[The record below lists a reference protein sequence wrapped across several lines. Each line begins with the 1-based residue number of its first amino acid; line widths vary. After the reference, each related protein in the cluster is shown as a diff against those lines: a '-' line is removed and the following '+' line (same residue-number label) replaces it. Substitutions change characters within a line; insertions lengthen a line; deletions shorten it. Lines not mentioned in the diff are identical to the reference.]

1 MTMPDLNLAAIGN
14 GSIAS
19 LIDRTGTHQW
29 CCWPRLDG
37 DPIFHSLLSTD
48 PTAGRFA
55 ITLDRQCASNQRY
68 LPNTAIVETILHD
81 EADNA
86 LRILDF
92 CPRFRHYGRIFRPP
106 MLIRRIEPLNGMPR
120 VKISLHPGFA
130 YGAQHPQAAMGS
142 NHLRYPGPEFTLRVT
157 TDVPLAHIV
166 HERCFTLARTG
177 TLVLSADEP
186 LEQSPDTLFTHFYTE
201 TLAYWQNW
209 VTDLNV
215 PFDWQEAVIRSAIT
229 LKLCSYDD
237 TGGIVAAL
245 TTSVPEAPG
254 SGRNWDYRFCWLRDS
269 FFTIAA
275 LNRLSATRTME
286 TYLGFVLDIVHG
298 QEEMELPPLFPVAP
312 GMDLAEQ
319 IAPALPGYGGD
330 GPVRVGNGAAPQRQ
344 NDAYGAIILSLAQLF
359 VDKRLTVRGDAV
371 LYERLRPLGEIAS
384 LVAMEPDAGIWE
396 FRGRTRVHSF
406 SAAMCWAALSRLALI
421 ANAIGREDEAA
432 IWSVRAA
439 KLRGE
444 IMGRIVTP
452 QGWLSGVVD
461 QEVCDAS
468 VLILP
473 EIGFIAADS
482 PEFMATL
489 DMVEARL
496 MRNGFVMRY
505 EEADDFGKPET
516 AFLLCSFWYVNALA
530 LAGRHDEAL
539 ALFERVLAARNH
551 VGLLSEDLAPVQDGR
566 PAQLW
571 GNFPQTYS
579 QVGLILCA
587 MRLSRS
593 WEDGLW
599 RAS

>member
-1 MTMPDLNLAAIGN
+1 MPDLNLAVIGN

-19 LIDRTGTHQW
+19 LISQDGTHQW

-37 DPIFHSLLSTD
+37 DPIFHGLLSTAPAD
-48 PTAGRFA
+48 GRFA
-55 ITLDRQCASNQRY
+55 VTLDHQVSATQRY
-68 LPNTAIVETILHD
+68 LPNTAIVETILLD
-81 EADNA
+81 EAGNA
-86 LRILDF
+86 LRVIDF

-120 VKISLHPGFA
+120 VKIALHPGFA
-130 YGAQHPQAAMGS
+130 YGAQHPQADMGS
-142 NHLRYPGPEFTLRVT
+142 NHLRYPGPDFTLRVT

-166 HERCFTLARTG
+166 HERSFTLSRPG

-186 LEQSPDTLFTHFYTE
+186 LEQAPDTLYGRFYGE

-209 VTDLNV
+209 VTDLNI
-215 PFDWQEAVIRSAIT
+215 PFDWQDAVIRSAIT

-245 TTSVPEAPG
+245 TTSVPEASA
-254 SGRNWDYRFCWLRDS
+254 SGRTWDYRFCWLRDS

-275 LNRLSATRTME
+275 LNRLSATRTMV

-298 QEEMELPPLFPVAP
+298 QAAAELPPLFAVAP
-312 GMDLAEQ
+312 GMELEERT
-319 IAPALPGYGGD
+319 APDLPGYNGD
-330 GPVRVGNGAAPQRQ
+330 GPVRVGNAASTQRQ

-359 VDKRLTVRGDAV
+359 VDHRLSVRGDAA
-371 LYERLRPLGEIAS
+371 LYERLCPLGETAAR
-384 LVAMEPDAGIWE
+384 VALEPDAGIWE
-396 FRGRTRVHSF
+396 FRGRERVHSF

-421 ANAIGREDEAA
+421 ANAIGRTAEADA
-432 IWSVRAA
+432 WAARAV
-439 KLRGE
+439 KLRVE
-444 IMGRIVTP
+444 IMARIVTP
-452 QGWLSGVVD
+452 QGWLSGALD

-482 PEFMATL
+482 PEFLATL
-489 DMVEARL
+489 DIVQARL
-496 MRNGFVMRY
+496 MRCGFVMRY
-505 EEADDFGKPET
+505 EDADDFGKPET

-530 LAGRHDEAL
+530 LAGRREEAL
-539 ALFERVLAARNH
+539 TLFERVLAARNH
-551 VGLLSEDLAPVQDGR
+551 VGLLSEDLALPGAGE
-566 PAQLW
+566 PHSLW

-587 MRLSRS
+587 MRLSRT

>member
-1 MTMPDLNLAAIGN
+1 MPDLNLAVIGN
-14 GSIAS
+14 GCIAS
-19 LIDRTGTHQW
+19 LIDQNGTHVW

-37 DPIFHSLLSTD
+37 DPIFHGLLNAE
-48 PTAGRFA
+48 PTSGRFA
-55 ITLDRQCASNQRY
+55 VSLDQQVSATQRY
-68 LPNTAIVETILHD
+68 LPNTAIVETILRD
-81 EADNA
+81 EAGNA
-86 LRILDF
+86 LRVIDY
-92 CPRFRHYGRIFRPP
+92 CPRFRHYGRVFRPP
-106 MLIRRIEPLNGMPR
+106 MLIRRIEPLIGMPR
-120 VKISLHPGFA
+120 VKIVLKPGFA
-130 YGAQHPQAAMGS
+130 YGAQHPQAVMGS
-142 NHLRYPGPEFTLRVT
+142 NHLRYPGPDFTLRAT
-157 TDVPLAHIV
+157 TDMPLAHIV
-166 HERCFTLARTG
+166 HEHSFTLSRPG

-186 LEQSPDTLFTHFYTE
+186 LEQAPEALFNHFYLE

-209 VTDLNV
+209 VADLNI
-215 PFDWQEAVIRSAIT
+215 PFDWQDAVIRSAIT
-229 LKLCSYDD
+229 LKLCSFDD

-254 SGRNWDYRFCWLRDS
+254 SGRTWDYRFCWLRDS

-286 TYLGFVLDIVHG
+286 TYLGFVLNIVHG
-298 QEEMELPPLFPVAP
+298 PEMGEISPLFPVAP
-312 GMDLAEQ
+312 GMALTEWIVPDLE
-319 IAPALPGYGGD
+319 GYGGD
-330 GPVRVGNGAAPQRQ
+330 GPVRVGNAAATQRQ

-359 VDKRLTVRGDAV
+359 VDQRLSVRGDDA
-371 LYERLRPLGEIAS
+371 LYERLRPLGEIAAR
-384 LVAMEPDAGIWE
+384 VALEPDAGIWE
-396 FRGRTRVHSF
+396 FRGRARVHSF

-421 ANAIGREDEAA
+421 ANAIGREHEAA
-432 IWSVRAA
+432 MWSTRANE
-439 KLRGE
+439 LRTE
-444 IMGRIVTP
+444 IMARIVTP
-452 QGWLSGVVD
+452 QGWLSGVLD

-482 PEFMATL
+482 PEFLATL
-489 DMVEARL
+489 DAIEARL
-496 MRNGFVMRY
+496 MHGGFVMRY
-505 EEADDFGKPET
+505 EDADDFGKPET

-530 LAGRHDEAL
+530 LAGRRDEAL

-551 VGLLSEDLAPVQDGR
+551 VGLLSEDLAPAQDGE
-566 PAQLW
+566 PARLW

>member
-1 MTMPDLNLAAIGN
+1 MLDLNLAAIGN

-19 LIDRTGTHQW
+19 LIDRSGTHVW

-37 DPIFHSLLSTD
+37 DPIFHGLLSTD
-48 PTAGRFA
+48 PSAGRFA
-55 ITLDRQCASNQRY
+55 ITLEHQVSATQRY

-81 EADNA
+81 TVGNA
-86 LRILDF
+86 LRIIDF
-92 CPRFRHYGRIFRPP
+92 CPRFRQYGRIFHPP

-120 VKISLHPGFA
+120 VKIALHPGFA
-130 YGAQHPQAAMGS
+130 YGALHPPAAVGS
-142 NHLRYPGPEFTLRVT
+142 NHLRYSGPHFALRVT
-157 TDVPLAHIV
+157 TDLPLVHIV
-166 HERCFTLARTG
+166 HEHSFTLTRPG

-186 LEQSPDTLFTHFYTE
+186 LEQAPDTLFNHLHNE
-201 TLAYWQNW
+201 TLSYWQGW
-209 VTDLNV
+209 VTELNI

-245 TTSVPEAPG
+245 TTSIPEAQG

-269 FFTIAA
+269 FFTIGA
-275 LNRLSATRTME
+275 LNRLSATRTMV
-286 TYLGFVLDIVHG
+286 TYLGFVLDIVNS
-298 QEEMELPPLFPVAP
+298 EEAIELPPLFPVAP
-312 GMDLAEQ
+312 GMDMEER
-319 IAPALPGYGGD
+319 IAPDLPGFGGD
-330 GPVRVGNGAAPQRQ
+330 GPVRVGNEAATQRQ

-359 VDKRLTVRGDAV
+359 VDQRLTMRGDAA
-371 LYERLRPLGEIAS
+371 LYERLCPLGETAAR
-384 LVAMEPDAGIWE
+384 VALEPDAGIWE
-396 FRGRTRVHSF
+396 FRGLARVHSF

-432 IWSVRAA
+432 AWSARAV
-439 KLRGE
+439 KLRTE
-444 IMGRIVTP
+444 IMARIVTKD
-452 QGWLSGVVD
+452 GWLSAVLD
-461 QEVCDAS
+461 QEVRDAS

-482 PEFMATL
+482 PEFLATL

-496 MRNGFVMRY
+496 MRGGFVMRY
-505 EEADDFGKPET
+505 EDADDFGKPET

-530 LAGRHDEAL
+530 LAGRRDEAL
-539 ALFERVLAARNH
+539 TLFERVLAARNH
-551 VGLLSEDLAPVQDGR
+551 VGLMSEDLAMPETGEPPR
-566 PAQLW
+566 LW

-587 MRLSRS
+587 MRLSRT
-593 WEDGLW
+593 WEAGLW